1 MTIEQKLDK
10 RISNIVQIQGTYLEE
25 LEISKTDYLQ
35 LCIENSSA
43 KEQFL
48 KVKGDEVYFR
58 NIKLKIKD

>member
-10 RISNIVQIQGTYLEE
+10 KISNIVQIQGTYLEE
-25 LEISKTDYLQ
+25 LEISKIDYLQ
-35 LCIENSSA
+35 LCTENSSA